1 MSVRDPVPPIVAV
14 LVLTLVVSADP
25 AVGDEARPTTGTG
38 TSSAAPAAVDRA
50 YVQDLIFFGETRP
63 VFLRLH
69 MSVGPKGF
77 RAAWLDHVRS
87 LHTSLDRNRDGKVTA
102 AELDREAFPG
112 LVRAMSG
119 GTVTAPRIELDNS
132 PKDGVVSV
140 DELADALQSS
150 LGAFGIQVGRV
161 ASQRTDALFGQ
172 LDHDQDG
179 KLVLAELESAKTM
192 LSKLDLDEDEQI
204 GRDELEPFS
213 DPTIPQADDDPTRRG
228 RYAGVPPVVELSPED
243 PTFRPVRLMLKKY
256 DKPARPGAAAGDNM
270 LSRTELG
277 IDPRSFATADADSD
291 GLLDTEELRRWLAR
305 VAPELEVR
313 VKVPVNG
320 SEKDSVGET
329 ASIEVTGPGGNA
341 LPAPVRVQRLSPSDI
356 DIALDEIHLE
366 LHAESGDR
374 TVEEARQALQDQF
387 KTADA
392 NANNYV
398 EKAEATK
405 AQSALAGLFPLI
417 DTDGDGKLYP
427 KELESFLDRQAVAAR
442 SRMSLATADQGRAIF
457 AILDLNR
464 DGQLGLREIRSAP
477 TRVMS
482 WDQNHDGRISA
493 DEIPHHYQFTFG
505 RGQVALPGISYSRPH
520 AIATAPAVAN
530 EAAGPSWFRKMDH
543 NRDGDVSRREFFGP
557 VSAFERLDRDKD
569 GLIDAT
575 EAAAA
580 TAAK

>member
-1 MSVRDPVPPIVAV
+1 MSVRDPVPLLVAI
-14 LVLTLVVSADP
+14 LVLTLAGSADP
-25 AVGDEARPTTGTG
+25 AAGDEARPAPGPG
-38 TSSAAPAAVDRA
+38 SSSAAPAAVDRSD
-50 YVQDLIFFGETRP
+50 VQDLIFFGETRP

-69 MSVGPKGF
+69 MTVGPKGF

-87 LHTSLDRNRDGKVTA
+87 LHTGLDRNRDGKVTA

-112 LVRAMSG
+112 LVRSMSG
-119 GTVTAPRIELDNS
+119 GTVTAPRVELDNS

-150 LGAFGIQVGRV
+150 LGPFGIQVGRV
-161 ASQRTDALFGQ
+161 ATQRTDALFGQ

-179 KLVLAELESAKTM
+179 KLSPAELESAKTM

-204 GRDELEPFS
+204 SRDELDPFS
-213 DPTIPQADDDPTRRG
+213 DPMIPQPDDDPLRRG

-243 PTFRPVRLMLKKY
+243 PTFRPVRLLLKKY

-313 VKVPVNG
+313 VKLPANG
-320 SEKDSVGET
+320 SENGSAGGT
-329 ASIEVTGPGGNA
+329 ASIEATGPGGKP
-341 LPAPVRVQRLSPSDI
+341 LPATVRVQRLSPSDI

-374 TVEEARQALQDQF
+374 TVEEARQFLQGQF
-387 KTADA
+387 KAADA

-398 EKAEATK
+398 EKAEAAKGQT
-405 AQSALAGLFPLI
+405 ALAGLFPLI
-417 DTDGDGKLYP
+417 DTDGDGNLYP
-427 KELESFLDRQAVAAR
+427 KELDAFLDRQAVSAR
-442 SRMSLATADQGRAIF
+442 SRMTLATADQGRAIF

-464 DGQLGLREIRSAP
+464 DGQLGLREIRSAA

-482 WDQNHDGRISA
+482 WDQNRDGRISA
-493 DEIPHHYQFTFG
+493 DEIPHHYQFTLG
-505 RGQVALPGISYSRPH
+505 RGQVALPGVPYSRPH
-520 AIATAPAVAN
+520 AVAN
-530 EAAGPSWFRKMDH
+530 APSTGSEAAGPSWFRKMDH
-543 NRDGDVSRREFFGP
+543 NRDGDVSHREFFGP
-557 VSAFERLDRDKD
+557 VSAFDRLDRDHD

-580 TAAK
+580 K